1 MYILPSKQTQIVS
14 LEPYCWQTDAPEILY
29 VALLIMK
36 IRCQRYTNTRK
47 HNDRCGFYGF
57 CSRSSS
63 PQVRNFSLFVVL
75 SLSRTDGILRWL
87 TCVFCIIQTT
97 YITCR
102 SRKWRRSKNNAGLIY
117 KVIAKRKSVHRLIQI
132 YNSTLRMLKEWTIHS
147 ALRNTHTLN
156 TLRGIRKWW
165 TTLSRMERT
174 HPLHIPLEHSDVSVW
189 MGAKTEQHQ
198 CMHGNKEKWHPQ
210 QYICERTC
218 HGVVTSLAELL
229 HVSPEW
235 LWYHILGFI
244 QHQSPTDFKLAA
256 TCDACTGYHVYS
268 RWAMLSLIAAALWEV
283 LPSGFTVWVRT
294 NRRRCYEVC
303 FEPFQSPQEY
313 IPTAN
318 PQPLVTMTQNG
329 TIIACQWLLTYST
342 QAYDMDLNVW
352 MITEQFTSLPG
363 CRLPSLL
370 CTPLQETEPLGRA
383 QVVTLTRCFCLL
395 I

>member
-1 MYILPSKQTQIVS
+1 
-14 LEPYCWQTDAPEILY
+14 
-29 VALLIMK
+29 MK

-63 PQVRNFSLFVVL
+63 PQARNFSLFVVL
-75 SLSRTDGILRWL
+75 SLSRTDG
-87 TCVFCIIQTT
+87 IIQTT

-132 YNSTLRMLKEWTIHS
+132 YNSTLRLLKEWTIHS
-147 ALRNTHTLN
+147 ALRNTHTHWTHCEEYASDEQLCHGWNEHTHCIYHWN
-156 TLRGIRKWW
+156 TQTCPCGWARKRNNI
-165 TTLSRMERT
+165 S
-174 HPLHIPLEHSDVSVW
+174 
-189 MGAKTEQHQ
+189 A
-198 CMHGNKEKWHPQ
+198 CMATRKKWHPQ

-294 NRRRCYEVC
+294 NRRRC
-303 FEPFQSPQEY
+303 
-313 IPTAN
+313 
-318 PQPLVTMTQNG
+318 
-329 TIIACQWLLTYST
+329 
-342 QAYDMDLNVW
+342 
-352 MITEQFTSLPG
+352 
-363 CRLPSLL
+363 
-370 CTPLQETEPLGRA
+370 
-383 QVVTLTRCFCLL
+383 
-395 I
+395 